1 MTTLRLV
8 MLVSVYLAVLTTV
21 PEIKHVEAS
30 VVLTA
35 DGNTVSGNDA
45 SGTGSGVDGA
55 KDDGNLGNVEVIFT
69 NPEVR
74 EESAGNVGRGDAGIL
89 DVGRMELM
97 VDRLTRDD
105 WLVFLC
111 DGLQDNVHDCR
122 GVQSI
127 R

>member
-1 MTTLRLV
+1 

-74 EESAGNVGRGDAGIL
+74 GR
-89 DVGRMELM
+89 E
-97 VDRLTRDD
+97 
-105 WLVFLC
+105 
-111 DGLQDNVHDCR
+111 CR
-122 GVQSI
+122 
-127 R
+127 